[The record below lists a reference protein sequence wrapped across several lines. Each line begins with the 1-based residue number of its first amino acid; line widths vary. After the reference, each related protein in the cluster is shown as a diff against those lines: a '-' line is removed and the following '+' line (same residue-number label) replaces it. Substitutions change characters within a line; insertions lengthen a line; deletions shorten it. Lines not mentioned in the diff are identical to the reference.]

1 MFRLKNRLIFG
12 IATTAIAL
20 LIGGHPPASGENEGG
35 RSLPSADKAY
45 LFLGVD
51 VMAESGSRYYPVTTV
66 RKRHLYIDLGE
77 KEKRLPIRTPC
88 VLRTKWEITQKFAEI
103 LEMATDME
111 MSQDTTELDAM
122 ADMIRAERRSAMLAA
137 DARNAGD
144 GRRAQAIEERNQ
156 DYQTSVQDLIDRGE
170 LVDPGQVDTITINA
184 SILPQAD
191 ATNAYMVAC
200 VTYDIEDPDTGE
212 IRGRGGQAKAHYLG
226 DLTKGEVRELKFR
239 SGVDAFKQEGA
250 EVTLHL
256 YAGSGESIALSNSP
270 KLKELTPKQVQ
281 KLREN
286 AANR

>member
-1 MFRLKNRLIFG
+1 MKHS
-12 IATTAIAL
+12 L
-20 LIGGHPPASGENEGG
+20 LIRTATAAITLLVCVYPLASGETEGVG
-35 RSLPSADKAY
+35 QLPSVDKAY

-51 VMAESGSRYYPVTTV
+51 VMAESGSRYYPVSTV
-66 RKRHLYIDLGE
+66 RKRHLYIDLGDT
-77 KEKRLPIRTPC
+77 EKRLPIRTPC
-88 VLRTKWEITQKFAEI
+88 VLRTKWEITQNFAEI
-103 LEMATDME
+103 LEMQTDME

-122 ADMIRAERRSAMLAA
+122 ADMLRAERRSAMMAS

-144 GRRAQAIEERNQ
+144 SRRAQAIEERNK

-170 LVDPGQVDTITINA
+170 LVDSAKVDTITIDA

-212 IRGRGGQAKAHYLG
+212 IRGRGGQAKANYLG
-226 DLTKGEVRELKFR
+226 DLAKGKVRELKFR
-239 SGVDAFKQEGA
+239 TGVDAFKLAGA

-256 YAGSGESIALSNSP
+256 YSGSGEPIALSNSP
-270 KLKELTPKQVQ
+270 KLRELTPEQVQ